1 MRRISGSIS
10 RLLAATACF
19 ALMSTSAVALPGA
32 IAVRAG
38 TPKTVPITIP
48 LSIMPRAAAAW
59 SPANER
65 YEARRH
71 WKLHRHNDGFDGGDV
86 LVGLLVLGGIA
97 AVAGSIDKSG
107 YQQRERRSG
116 GDYPQRP
123 YDYRG
128 DDWRGDEQR
137 EEDWRGQ
144 QPSSS
149 RAMDRAVEAC
159 SAEAARTG
167 RIDEIYAVDRI
178 DGEWRVRGDYEGGGQ
193 FTCTVD
199 SSGRAYVGNNR

>member
-10 RLLAATACF
+10 HCLAAAACF
-19 ALMSTSAVALPGA
+19 ALTSTSALAVPAA
-32 IAVRAG
+32 IPA
-38 TPKTVPITIP
+38 PKTVPITIP
-48 LSIMPRAAAAW
+48 LSIIPVAATAW
-59 SPANER
+59 SAADER

-71 WKLHRHNDGFDGGDV
+71 WKRHRHNDGIDGGDL
-86 LVGLLVLGGIA
+86 LVGLLVLGGVA
-97 AVAGSIDKSG
+97 AVAGAIDKSG
-107 YQQRERRSG
+107 DQQRERRSS

-128 DDWRGDEQR
+128 NDWRGDEPR
-137 EEDWRGQ
+137 DDDWRGQ

-167 RIDEIYAVDRI
+167 RVDEIYAVDRI
-178 DGEWRVRGDYEGGGQ
+178 DGEWRVRGDYEGGGE

-199 SSGRAYVGNNR
+199 SGGRAYVGNRE

>member
-19 ALMSTSAVALPGA
+19 ALTSTSAAALPGA

-38 TPKTVPITIP
+38 TPKTVPITVP
-48 LSIMPRAAAAW
+48 LSIMPRAATAW

-71 WKLHRHNDGFDGGDV
+71 WKRHRHNDGFDGGDV

-107 YQQRERRSG
+107 DQQRERRSSD
-116 GDYPQRP
+116 DYPQRP

-128 DDWRGDEQR
+128 DDWRGDEPR
-137 EEDWRGQ
+137 GDDWRG
-144 QPSSS
+144 
-149 RAMDRAVEAC
+149 
-159 SAEAARTG
+159 
-167 RIDEIYAVDRI
+167 
-178 DGEWRVRGDYEGGGQ
+178 
-193 FTCTVD
+193 
-199 SSGRAYVGNNR
+199 

>member
-10 RLLAATACF
+10 RYLAAAACF
-19 ALMSTSAVALPGA
+19 ALVSTTALAVPAA
-32 IAVRAG
+32 IPVKA
-38 TPKTVPITIP
+38 PKAVPITIP
-48 LSIMPRAAAAW
+48 LATKAW
-59 SPANER
+59 SPADER
-65 YEARRH
+65 YAARRH
-71 WKLHRHNDGFDGGDV
+71 WKRHRHNDGIDGGDV

-107 YQQRERRSG
+107 DQQRERRSSR
-116 GDYPQRP
+116 DYPQRP

-128 DDWRGDEQR
+128 DDWRGEEPR
-137 EEDWRGQ
+137 GEDWRGQ

-167 RIDEIYAVDRI
+167 RVDEIYAVDRI
-178 DGEWRVRGDYEGGGQ
+178 EGEWRVRGDYEGGGE

-199 SSGRAYVGNNR
+199 PGGRAYVGYRD